1 MCPVVAQMQSPRDLG
16 ADAWHVDNMVHE
28 DAEATD
34 AFEDDRVTPME
45 QISKTH
51 SRRLSRYSSHDD
63 RQRGRGFERSAT
75 DVDTDASS
83 QRYRRS
89 KQRNSMISHSSRNAV
104 QRPPRS
110 HSVPWSHHR
119 SPLREESEA
128 PAQAAYHTIDSDDNL
143 SEDEADSDACGTRHS
158 QSAMSQGR
166 DSPAMKNS
174 SSRRSSKG
182 SVSTIIQS
190 TFVDRGESQ
199 RSEVPRKRLASSTI
213 STRVSPPIV
222 QVHDALRYLDEDSP
236 DITEESIRR
245 SVAEASA
252 VWRLSSASSVKS
264 NRAPS
269 APNTSPGSS
278 SSSSGDSGRSSDL
291 VRDHESD
298 RSSSPARSVNEAEA
312 EPSMQS
318 SVSRASVVTTADPK
332 EGKRGRRPS
341 HEQYGT
347 PEMPR
352 GKAQLP
358 HIPPKALKARP
369 PSQAQAMH
377 LPRAEK
383 LPLSGYELLAAR
395 VSNASQTDHGHGR
408 SSRARRG
415 SVGSSVSAVSTAPLT
430 PFQNHPPLKP
440 IYRRF
445 EALNHRLL
453 LQLQDELSE
462 LEEQLHRLD
471 TADTQ
476 TRRVQNQILPAS
488 RRAGSVAGGELQWH
502 RTDVLAK
509 IGYKLAQYNHVLT
522 SFTETQKLP
531 SPAADD
537 VENYR
542 TYLAAKNPIAEIEAR
557 FLDTA
562 DDLVSLT
569 PPRPA
574 SPRSSICRSQQ
585 QHYVSHQ
592 PMSDDA
598 ITRLPTSG
606 PSLSHSPTK
615 WSHRHDGAHDDQLAQ
630 SREKVK
636 AASGA
641 SSGEEKNGFK
651 ILVAA
656 AAASVLV
663 PVLTFPL
670 IPSFMARVVVV
681 LIVALTLLRLYGGD
695 GKSGIALPRQAR
707 DIISNLSTRDIVL
720 TMGSYGAVMTVIA
733 GII

>member
-1 MCPVVAQMQSPRDLG
+1 MCPVVAQMQSPGDLG
-16 ADAWHVDNMVHE
+16 ADAWHVDNLVHE

-34 AFEDDRVTPME
+34 TFEDDRVTPME
-45 QISKTH
+45 QITKTH
-51 SRRLSRYSSHDD
+51 SRRLSRHSHDD
-63 RQRGRGFERSAT
+63 RQRGRGFDRSAT
-75 DVDTDASS
+75 DGDTDASS

-89 KQRNSMISHSSRNAV
+89 RQRNSMISHSSRNAV

-128 PAQAAYHTIDSDDNL
+128 PSHATYHTIDSDDNL
-143 SEDEADSDACGTRHS
+143 SEDEEDSDAVGTRHS
-158 QSAMSQGR
+158 QSAMSHGR
-166 DSPAMKNS
+166 NSPAMKNS
-174 SSRRSSKG
+174 SSRSSKR
-182 SVSTIIQS
+182 SASTIIQS
-190 TFVDRGESQ
+190 TFVDRGESPKN
-199 RSEVPRKRLASSTI
+199 EVPRKRLASSTI

-264 NRAPS
+264 SRAPS

-298 RSSSPARSVNEAEA
+298 RSSSPARSVNEAE
-312 EPSMQS
+312 PSLQS
-318 SVSRASVVTTADPK
+318 SVNRASVVTATESK
-332 EGKRGRRPS
+332 ERKHGRRPS

-358 HIPPKALKARP
+358 HIPPKALKSRP

-585 QHYVSHQ
+585 QHYASHQ

-598 ITRLPTSG
+598 LAPVPASG
-606 PSLSHSPTK
+606 PSLSHSPAK
-615 WSHRHDGAHDDQLAQ
+615 WSYRHEGSHDAQ
-630 SREKVK
+630 SPEKSK
-636 AASGA
+636 AAPGA
-641 SSGEEKNGFK
+641 ASGEEKNGFK

-670 IPSFMARVVVV
+670 IPSFMGRVVVV

-695 GKSGIALPRQAR
+695 GRSGIALPKPAR

-733 GII
+733 GVI

>member
-1 MCPVVAQMQSPRDLG
+1 MSQKKYLGQMCPVVAQMQSPGDLG
-16 ADAWHVDNMVHE
+16 ADAWHVDNLVHE

-34 AFEDDRVTPME
+34 TFEDDRVTPME
-45 QISKTH
+45 QITKTH
-51 SRRLSRYSSHDD
+51 SRRLSRHSHDD
-63 RQRGRGFERSAT
+63 RQRGRGFDRSAT
-75 DVDTDASS
+75 DGDTDASS

-89 KQRNSMISHSSRNAV
+89 RQRNSMISHSSRNAV

-128 PAQAAYHTIDSDDNL
+128 PSHATYHTIDSDDNL
-143 SEDEADSDACGTRHS
+143 SEDEEDSDAVGTRHS
-158 QSAMSQGR
+158 QSAMSHGR
-166 DSPAMKNS
+166 NSPAMKNS
-174 SSRRSSKG
+174 SSRSSKR
-182 SVSTIIQS
+182 SASTIIQS
-190 TFVDRGESQ
+190 TFVDRGESPKN
-199 RSEVPRKRLASSTI
+199 EVPRKRLASSTI

-264 NRAPS
+264 SRAPS

-298 RSSSPARSVNEAEA
+298 RSSSPARSVNEAE
-312 EPSMQS
+312 PSLQS
-318 SVSRASVVTTADPK
+318 GVNRASVVTATESK
-332 EGKRGRRPS
+332 ERKHGRRPS

-358 HIPPKALKARP
+358 HIPPKALKSRP

-509 IGYKLAQYNHVLT
+509 IGYKLAQY
-522 SFTETQKLP
+522 SEYF
-531 SPAADD
+531 
-537 VENYR
+537 
-542 TYLAAKNPIAEIEAR
+542 
-557 FLDTA
+557 
-562 DDLVSLT
+562 
-569 PPRPA
+569 
-574 SPRSSICRSQQ
+574 
-585 QHYVSHQ
+585 
-592 PMSDDA
+592 
-598 ITRLPTSG
+598 
-606 PSLSHSPTK
+606 
-615 WSHRHDGAHDDQLAQ
+615 
-630 SREKVK
+630 
-636 AASGA
+636 
-641 SSGEEKNGFK
+641 
-651 ILVAA
+651 
-656 AAASVLV
+656 
-663 PVLTFPL
+663 
-670 IPSFMARVVVV
+670 
-681 LIVALTLLRLYGGD
+681 
-695 GKSGIALPRQAR
+695 
-707 DIISNLSTRDIVL
+707 
-720 TMGSYGAVMTVIA
+720 
-733 GII
+733 

>member
-1 MCPVVAQMQSPRDLG
+1 MCPVVQMQSPRDLG
-16 ADAWHVDNMVHE
+16 ADAWHVDNMVHG
-28 DAEATD
+28 DPEATD
-34 AFEDDRVTPME
+34 TFEDDRVTPME
-45 QISKTH
+45 HIITKTH
-51 SRRLSRYSSHDD
+51 SRRLSRYSHDD
-63 RQRGRGFERSAT
+63 RQRGRGFDRSAT

-83 QRYRRS
+83 QKYRRS
-89 KQRNSMISHSSRNAV
+89 RQRNSMISNSSLNAV
-104 QRPPRS
+104 KRPPRS

-119 SPLREESEA
+119 SPLREEPQVPEHA
-128 PAQAAYHTIDSDDNL
+128 THPHIDSDDNS
-143 SEDEADSDACGTRHS
+143 SEDEADSDAFGTRHS
-158 QSAMSQGR
+158 QSAVPHGR
-166 DSPAMKNS
+166 ASPAMKNS
-174 SSRRSSKG
+174 GSRSSKG

-190 TFVDRGESQ
+190 TFVDRGDTPKT
-199 RSEVPRKRLASSTI
+199 EVPRKRLASSTI

-236 DITEESIRR
+236 DVTEESIRR

-252 VWRLSSASSVKS
+252 VWRLSSASSAKS
-264 NRAPS
+264 NRSPS

-298 RSSSPARSVNEAEA
+298 RSSSPARSINEAET
-312 EPSMQS
+312 SLQS
-318 SVSRASVVTTADPK
+318 SSANRVSVVTTAEPK
-332 EGKRGRRPS
+332 ERKHIRRPS

-358 HIPPKALKARP
+358 HIPPKALKSRT
-369 PSQAQAMH
+369 PSQPPAMH

-395 VSNASQTDHGHGR
+395 VSSASQTDHGNGR
-408 SSRARRG
+408 GSRARRG
-415 SVGSSVSAVSTAPLT
+415 SVGSSVSAASTTPLT

-488 RRAGSVAGGELQWH
+488 RRAGIVAGGELQWH
-502 RTDVLAK
+502 RTEVLAK

-562 DDLVSLT
+562 DDLVSLA
-569 PPRPA
+569 PPRPP
-574 SPRSSICRSQQ
+574 SPRSSICHTLQ
-585 QHYVSHQ
+585 QHYASHQ
-592 PMSDDA
+592 QPPTPDDA
-598 ITRLPTSG
+598 LTSLPGPG
-606 PSLSHSPTK
+606 PSLSHSPAK
-615 WSHRHDGAHDDQLAQ
+615 WSYGHDGPHDDQVRQPA
-630 SREKVK
+630 EKDK
-636 AASGA
+636 AASSA
-641 SSGEEKNGFK
+641 SSRGGKDGFR

-656 AAASVLV
+656 AAVSVLV
-663 PVLTFPL
+663 PVLAFPL

-695 GKSGIALPRQAR
+695 GKSGIALPKQAR
-707 DIISNLSTRDIVL
+707 DIINNLSTRDIVL